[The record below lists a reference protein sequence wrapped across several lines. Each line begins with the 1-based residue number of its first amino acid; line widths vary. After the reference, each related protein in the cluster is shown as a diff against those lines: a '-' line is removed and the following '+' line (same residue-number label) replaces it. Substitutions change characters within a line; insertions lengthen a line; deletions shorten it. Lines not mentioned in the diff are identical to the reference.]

1 MKKAKTEVYMEVLLV
16 GDLDRPDNG
25 QRGTGMVADVCKA
38 RVHVDHKNPIKL
50 IRSFE
55 PVP

>member
-1 MKKAKTEVYMEVLLV
+1 MEVLLV